1 MRTDH
6 WTISKRLILIT
17 AVAVVGLAVLG
28 VDSLYTLRGSMLQDR
43 KDKAQVLVEVAGGV
57 IARFHELARNG
68 TLSDDEARKEAAE
81 TLRHMRYAGSEYFFI
96 LDTQHRFV
104 MHPLKPELEGR
115 SGAEMRDPNGKAL
128 IQELVRTALAS
139 ERGGL
144 VEYVFA
150 RAGSEQPAPK
160 ISYAAQFK
168 PWGWVYGTGI
178 YVDDISAAFRSQAIE
193 STGIV
198 ALAVG
203 VLVAISLVI
212 GRSVLRQLGGEPA
225 AAAAIARRVAAGDLA
240 VAVDATGLVD
250 GSLMRSIAEMQNHL
264 RAMIAKMD
272 HLAGAV
278 AGRAGE
284 IAVATGDTSRAA
296 DAQADSTAAT
306 AASIEQLTVSINE
319 VAQSAHASGQ
329 SSDAVAGCAEQGRQ
343 LVTSSAAEIEAISA
357 IVGRS
362 AAQIGQ
368 LATRSREIGGIAS
381 AIKEIAEQTNLL
393 ALNAAIEAARAGEQ
407 GRGFAVVA
415 DEVRKL
421 AERTTK
427 ATSEI
432 SAMVVSVQADTESA
446 VAAMSEAAP
455 QVARG
460 LDKAREA
467 SNVLEAIL
475 RQAQKSS
482 ERVHEVAVAT
492 HEQATVAEDVARHLQ
507 HIASMTEETRATMHA
522 NSAAVAELE
531 QLAGQL
537 REVVARFRVA

>member
-1 MRTDH
+1 M
-6 WTISKRLILIT
+6 IT

-28 VDSLYTLRGSMLQDR
+28 VDSLKTLRGSMLQDR
-43 KDKAQVLVEVAGGV
+43 KDKTQVLVEVAGGV

-150 RAGSEQPAPK
+150 RAGSEKPAPK

-203 VLVAISLVI
+203 VLVAVSLVI

-225 AAAAIARRVAAGDLA
+225 AAAAIARRVATGDLA
-240 VAVDATGLVD
+240 ADVDAASLVG

-264 RAMIAKMD
+264 RAMIAEID
-272 HLAGAV
+272 RLAGAV

-284 IAVATGDTSRAA
+284 IAVATGETSRAA

-319 VAQSAHASGQ
+319 VAQSARASGE

-343 LVTSSAAEIEAISA
+343 LVTSSAAEIEAIAA
-357 IVGRS
+357 IVSRS

-368 LATRSREIGGIAS
+368 LATRSREIGGIAA

-427 ATSEI
+427 ATGEI
-432 SAMVVSVQADTESA
+432 SAMVVSVQADTEAA

-467 SNVLEAIL
+467 SSVLETIL
-475 RQAQKSS
+475 GQAQKSS
-482 ERVHEVAVAT
+482 QRVHEVAVAT

>member
-319 VAQSAHASGQ
+319 VAQSRSGAERPRQRPKLGRGRRLRRTGSATGDQFGGRDRGDLGHRRPLGSTDRPTGNPFTRDRRHRLRDQGDRRTDQ
-329 SSDAVAGCAEQGRQ
+329 SPGSQR
-343 LVTSSAAEIEAISA
+343 
-357 IVGRS
+357 RH
-362 AAQIGQ
+362 
-368 LATRSREIGGIAS
+368 RSR
-381 AIKEIAEQTNLL
+381 
-393 ALNAAIEAARAGEQ
+393 
-407 GRGFAVVA
+407 
-415 DEVRKL
+415 
-421 AERTTK
+421 
-427 ATSEI
+427 
-432 SAMVVSVQADTESA
+432 
-446 VAAMSEAAP
+446 
-455 QVARG
+455 
-460 LDKAREA
+460 
-467 SNVLEAIL
+467 
-475 RQAQKSS
+475 
-482 ERVHEVAVAT
+482 
-492 HEQATVAEDVARHLQ
+492 
-507 HIASMTEETRATMHA
+507 TR
-522 NSAAVAELE
+522 
-531 QLAGQL
+531 
-537 REVVARFRVA
+537 R

>member
-1 MRTDH
+1 MQANR
-6 WTISKRLILIT
+6 WTIRKRLIMISVVAIT
-17 AVAVVGLAVLG
+17 GFAALG
-28 VDSLYTLRGSMLQDR
+28 VDSLRTLRSSMLQDR
-43 KDKAQVLVEVAGGV
+43 KEKTQVLVEVAGGV
-57 IARFHELARNG
+57 IARFHELVGEG
-68 TLSDDEARKEAAE
+68 TLSDDEARKGAAE
-81 TLRHMRYAGSEYFFI
+81 ALRHMRYGDGEYFFI

-128 IQELVRTALAS
+128 IQELVRTALTS

-150 RAGSEQPAPK
+150 RAGSDKPAPK
-160 ISYAAQFK
+160 ISYAAEFK

-178 YVDDISAAFRSQAIE
+178 YVDDVSAAFRKKAIE
-193 STGIV
+193 SLSIV

-203 VLVAISLVI
+203 VLVAVSLAI

-225 AAAAIARRVAAGDLA
+225 TASAIARRVAAGDLA
-240 VAVDATGLVD
+240 LDINA
-250 GSLMRSIAEMQNHL
+250 GSLVGDSLVRSLAEMQTQL
-264 RAMIAKMD
+264 RAMIAEID
-272 HLAGAV
+272 RLAGV
-278 AGRAGE
+278 LAGRARE
-284 IAVATGDTSRAA
+284 IAVATGETSRAA
-296 DAQADSTAAT
+296 DAQADSTATT

-319 VAQSAHASGQ
+319 VAQSAHASGE
-329 SSDAVAGCAEQGRQ
+329 SSDEVAGCAEQGRQ
-343 LVTSSAAEIEAISA
+343 LVRSSAAEIEAIAA
-357 IVGRS
+357 IVSRS

-368 LATRSREIGGIAS
+368 LASRSREIGGIAA

-467 SNVLEAIL
+467 SDVLEAIL
-475 RQAQKSS
+475 RQAHKSS

-492 HEQATVAEDVARHLQ
+492 REQATVAEDVARHLQ

-522 NSAAVAELE
+522 NAVAVTELE
-531 QLAGQL
+531 QLAGRL
-537 REVVARFRVA
+537 REVVARFRVS

>member
-1 MRTDH
+1 MASHRSGRCWNGFPVYRSD
-6 WTISKRLILIT
+6 
-17 AVAVVGLAVLG
+17 
-28 VDSLYTLRGSMLQDR
+28 
-43 KDKAQVLVEVAGGV
+43 
-57 IARFHELARNG
+57 HELAGNG
-68 TLSDDEARKEAAE
+68 TLSDDEARKGAAE
-81 TLRHMRYAGSEYFFI
+81 ALRHMRYGDGEYFFI

-104 MHPLKPELEGR
+104 MHPLKPELEGK

-128 IQELVRTALAS
+128 IQELVRTARAS

-160 ISYAAQFK
+160 ISYAAEFK

-178 YVDDISAAFRSQAIE
+178 YVDDVSAAFRSKAIE
-193 STGIV
+193 SLSIV

-203 VLVAISLVI
+203 VLIAVSLAI

-225 AAAAIARRVAAGDLA
+225 TASAIARRVAAGDLA
-240 VAVDATGLVD
+240 LDINAGSLVGD
-250 GSLMRSIAEMQNHL
+250 SLMRSLAEMQTQL
-264 RAMIAKMD
+264 QAMI
-272 HLAGAV
+272 
-278 AGRAGE
+278 
-284 IAVATGDTSRAA
+284 
-296 DAQADSTAAT
+296 
-306 AASIEQLTVSINE
+306 
-319 VAQSAHASGQ
+319 
-329 SSDAVAGCAEQGRQ
+329 
-343 LVTSSAAEIEAISA
+343 
-357 IVGRS
+357 
-362 AAQIGQ
+362 
-368 LATRSREIGGIAS
+368 
-381 AIKEIAEQTNLL
+381 EQTNLM

-432 SAMVVSVQADTESA
+432 SAMVVSVQADTEAA

-467 SNVLEAIL
+467 SGVLEAIL
-475 RQAQKSS
+475 RQANKSS
-482 ERVHEVAVAT
+482 ERVDEVAVAT
-492 HEQATVAEDVARHLQ
+492 REQATVAEDVARHLQ

-522 NSAAVAELE
+522 NTVAVTELE
-531 QLAGQL
+531 QLAGGL
-537 REVVARFRVA
+537 REVVARFRVT